1 MLLCL
6 FGGLFTLVICCLL
19 WFAVVGF
26 WLAFGMLG
34 YLVFDA
40 LLYTV
45 VFWSLVGL
53 DDLYVL
59 LSCAVACGV

>member
-1 MLLCL
+1 M
-6 FGGLFTLVICCLL
+6 
-19 WFAVVGF
+19 GF
-26 WLAFGMLG
+26 WLAFGMFG

-40 LLYTV
+40 LLYKV

-59 LSCAVACGV
+59 LSCTVACGV